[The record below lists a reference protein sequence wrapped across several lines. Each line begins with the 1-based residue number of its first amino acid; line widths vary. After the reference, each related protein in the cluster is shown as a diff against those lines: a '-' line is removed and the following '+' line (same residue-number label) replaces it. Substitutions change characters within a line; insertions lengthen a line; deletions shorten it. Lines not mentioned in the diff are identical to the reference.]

1 MTAVPST
8 SGDAASTDD
17 DDALLGSV
25 IDGRY
30 RIDTVLGAGG
40 MGRVY
45 LGQHVGIGRP
55 VAIKVLHAAFHRNRE
70 AATRFQREALASG
83 RLDHGNIVS
92 VSDFGTLESGACF
105 LVMEALE
112 GESLGE
118 RLLREGR
125 LPWREALA
133 LLRDVLG
140 GLAHAH
146 DRGVVHRDIKPDNI
160 YLARKDGAAVVK
172 ILDFGIAKLYAGS
185 ADDPAS
191 TGVGLTIGTPAYLS
205 PEQAAGGEIT
215 PSSDLYSATVVLFEL
230 VTGRAPF
237 EEDEPLAMLGAHVTR
252 PAPLARD
259 LAPELDLPVALDELL
274 QHGLAKRPAHRMAS
288 AVAYLERVDALL
300 AAPDLVTAPRAHR
313 ARTPSTLPQSAIAS
327 TVPGTGVLLPVA
339 MTHAPSGVGPSPSRR
354 PSSEALGG
362 LPTARHPRS
371 TPTPVPVVRPP
382 TASGEPHADGA
393 VLGTAS
399 TQSLASRMSLASLG
413 ATPKRW
419 QIIIGLVLI
428 AIIPLVVSRLRGH
441 PTAIV
446 GSQSGST
453 GAMQHFFRARG
464 SATATSGRAAVPPKH
479 GGAPSGSASGT
490 SAGAKPATAIPPGDP
505 GPGSATPEPIVA
517 PEPIAVPTSAAERQ
531 AMLKAAL
538 WDLQNGKTCALRR
551 AAIPRLV
558 ALDEPAAVKPLQR
571 ARSRMVG
578 GVLGLGSSNSNGCL
592 VTDAKAA
599 ITTLKRAR

>member
-252 PAPLARD
+252 PAPFARD
-259 LAPELDLPVALDELL
+259 LAPELDLPEALDELL
-274 QHGLAKRPAHRMAS
+274 QHGLAKRPAQRMAS

-300 AAPDLVTAPRAHR
+300 ATPDLVTVPGALR
-313 ARTPSTLPQSAIAS
+313 ARTPSTLPHSAIAT

-339 MTHAPSGVGPSPSRR
+339 MPHAPGGVVLSSPLR
-354 PSSEALGG
+354 PASEGLGG
-362 LPTARHPRS
+362 LATALQLQS
-371 TPTPVPVVRPP
+371 TPTPFPPVRPP
-382 TASGEPHADGA
+382 ATGGA
-393 VLGTAS
+393 RTPGDAVGTAS

-446 GSQSGST
+446 GSQSGGP
-453 GAMQHFFRARG
+453 GATQHFFRARG
-464 SATATSGRAAVPPKH
+464 GATATSNRSAVPPKH
-479 GGAPSGSASGT
+479 GGALSGSASGT
-490 SAGAKPATAIPPGDP
+490 SAGAKPATPIPPMDP
-505 GPGSATPEPIVA
+505 GAGSATSQPTTA
-517 PEPIAVPTSAAERQ
+517 PEPVTVPTSAAERQ
-531 AMLKAAL
+531 SMLKAAL

-558 ALDEPAAVKPLQR
+558 ALDEPTAVKPLQR

-592 VTDAKAA
+592 VPDANAA
-599 ITTLKRAR
+599 IKALKRAH